1 MASEELTQQDVA
13 KISFAERFLNLMSEL
28 KAPKNQYNK
37 FGKYNYRSSEDIL
50 EAVKPLA
57 LKYQLIPNLTDEL
70 VIIGNRYYI
79 KATASIT
86 DGKET
91 FSATGYAR
99 EEENKK
105 GMDGSQITGTAS
117 SYARKYAMNGLYQID
132 DSKDADTDEFSHQNK
147 SQSSTKQELAS
158 SKQVGML
165 KAKVI
170 EYCNKNNGEQSMLE
184 QFLSNTFKVNSIYE
198 ADKKTTS
205 NMINY
210 LVEKLEQKA

>member
-1 MASEELTQQDVA
+1 MAIKELPKEEINKLPFT
-13 KISFAERFLNLMSEL
+13 ERFLSLMSEL

-70 VIIGNRYYI
+70 VIIGDRYYI

-91 FSATGYAR
+91 FLATGYAR

-132 DSKDADTDEFSHQNK
+132 DSKDADTDEFNNQNK
-147 SQSSTKQELAS
+147 GSNLQKTELAS

-184 QFLSNTFKVNSIYE
+184 QFLSNTFKVSSIYE

-205 NMINY
+205 SMINY